1 MMIGKVYFVGAG
13 PGDPKLITVRGM
25 ELLQKAEVVL
35 YDRLVN
41 PKLLDYVSQEALLID
56 CGKEKDNHLI
66 PQENINQLLL
76 RFAKN
81 GKQVVRLKGGDPSV
95 FGRVGEEA
103 EECAEHEIPFEI
115 VPGVTSGIGASI
127 YAGIPLTHRDYA
139 SSVTFVTGHRR
150 GDQHTQELN
159 WDHLAKGVDTV
170 VFYMGMHNLP
180 YIQEQLITNGRDART
195 PVALI
200 RYGTLDKQE
209 VLTGELWNIA
219 QEAAKASFKA
229 PAIIVI
235 GEVVRL
241 RDKLKWWQGEA
252 SISTKKVE
260 FFLHK

>member
-1 MMIGKVYFVGAG
+1 MKGSGKVFFVGAG

-25 ELLQKAEVVL
+25 ELLKAAEVVL

-41 PKLLDYVSQEALLID
+41 AKLLDYVSKDALIID
-56 CGKEKDNHLI
+56 CGKEKDNHHI
-66 PQENINQLLL
+66 PQENMNQLLL
-76 RFAKN
+76 RFARN
-81 GKQVVRLKGGDPSV
+81 GKQVVRLKGGDPSI

-103 EECAEHEIPFEI
+103 QVCAEHEIPFEI

-150 GDQHTQELN
+150 GDKNTQELN
-159 WDHLAKGVDTV
+159 WEHLANGVDTV

-180 YIQEQLITNGRDART
+180 FIQKQLIFHGRDART

-200 RYGTLDKQE
+200 RHGTLDRQE

-235 GEVVRL
+235 GEVVQL
-241 RDKLKWWQGEA
+241 RDKLKWWDKEG
-252 SISTKKVE
+252 SKKVE
-260 FFLHK
+260 FLLHN